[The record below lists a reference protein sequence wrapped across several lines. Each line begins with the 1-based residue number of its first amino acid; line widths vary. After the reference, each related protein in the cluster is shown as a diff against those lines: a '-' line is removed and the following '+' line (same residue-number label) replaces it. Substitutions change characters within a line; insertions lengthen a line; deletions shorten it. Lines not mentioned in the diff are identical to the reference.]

1 MMMGCP
7 ILLRRLR
14 ACLRCEATA
23 AAAAAAAAAVID
35 EQNEYKSMLGS
46 LLSARQYLSWLGRS
60 SIGGPG
66 KLFKG
71 QIIALAMQNMG

>member
-14 ACLRCEATA
+14 ACLRCEV
-23 AAAAAAAAAVID
+23 AAAAAAAAVID

-66 KLFKG
+66 KLLKG

>member
-14 ACLRCEATA
+14 ACLQWEV
-23 AAAAAAAAAVID
+23 AAAAVID